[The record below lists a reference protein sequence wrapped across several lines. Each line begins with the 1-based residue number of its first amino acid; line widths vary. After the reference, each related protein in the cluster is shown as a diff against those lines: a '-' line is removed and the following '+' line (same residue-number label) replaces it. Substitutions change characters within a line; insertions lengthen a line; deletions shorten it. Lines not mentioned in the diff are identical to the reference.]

1 MLLTALILLL
11 ILFIMLGMEVAWA
24 IGFACLSY
32 LLLSNV
38 LANAYPGDFEEQ
50 PFVLFPHQI
59 FDGVDNFALL
69 AIPLFLFAGEL
80 MTEAGVTQR
89 LVRVASA
96 FVGHIRGGLANVG
109 VVSNFGMAGISG
121 SAIADAAATGTVLI
135 PQMRKKGYPV
145 GFSCAV
151 IAAASTVGPIIP
163 PSISFVLIGSIL
175 NLSVGKLF
183 LAGVL
188 PGTMMSIAMFGLT
201 YWIARRR
208 GYPVEAR
215 MEWSERWAAILAA
228 LLPLA
233 APLIVVRSMSVGL
246 ATPTEAA
253 AILVTYV
260 LLLGLIVFRT
270 LSIRTMLDCAARAAL
285 VSSIIMLT
293 VGMAQMFSA
302 LSVLERFGEIL
313 TTAMLAISSNVN
325 VLLLVFNVML
335 LVLGTFMEPLPL
347 MLVLG
352 PIVFPLFQDLG
363 VDPIH
368 LAVIFVI
375 NVVLGLVTPPVGLI
389 LNVVGLIARVDP
401 MVVFKD
407 MLPYLAVLFAVLLII
422 TYVPWISLWLP
433 SVLMD

>member
-1 MLLTALILLL
+1 LLATLIVLLVV
-11 ILFIMLGMEVAWA
+11 FIMLGMEVAWA

-32 LLLSNV
+32 LILSDLLYDE
-38 LANAYPGDFEEQ
+38 AN
-50 PFVLFPHQI
+50 FVLFPHQV
-59 FDGVDNFALL
+59 FDGIDTFSLL

-80 MTEAGVTQR
+80 MTEAGVTHR

-135 PQMRKKGYPV
+135 PQMRQKGYPV

-151 IAAASTVGPIIP
+151 IAAASTVGPIVP
-163 PSISFVLIGSIL
+163 PSIAFVLIGSIL

-183 LAGVL
+183 LAGIL
-188 PGTMMSIAMFGLT
+188 PGTLMSVAMFALT
-201 YWIARRR
+201 WWIARRR
-208 GYPVEAR
+208 GYPVEIRAG
-215 MEWSERWAAILAA
+215 WSERRAAILAA

-233 APLIVVRSMSVGL
+233 APLVVVRSMAAGI

-253 AILVTYV
+253 AILVGYV
-260 LLLGLIVFRT
+260 ALLGLLVFRT
-270 LSIRTMLDCAARAAL
+270 LSVRTLLDCAARAAL
-285 VSSIIMLT
+285 VSAIIMLT

-302 LSVLERFGEIL
+302 LSVLERFGEL
-313 TTAMLAISSNVN
+313 VTGGMLAISSNVN
-325 VLLLVFNVML
+325 VLLLLFNVML

-368 LAVIFVI
+368 LAVVFVV
-375 NVVLGLVTPPVGLI
+375 NVILGLVTPPVGLI

-401 MVVFKD
+401 MAVFRD
-407 MLPYLAVLFAVLLII
+407 MLPYLAVLFAVLLLI
-422 TYVPWISLWLP
+422 TYVPAISLWLP
-433 SVLMD
+433 SLFMD

>member
-1 MLLTALILLL
+1 MLLAALIILLVV
-11 ILFIMLGMEVAWA
+11 FIMLGMEVAWA

-32 LLLSNV
+32 LILSDLLYDE
-38 LANAYPGDFEEQ
+38 AN
-50 PFVLFPHQI
+50 FVLFPHQV
-59 FDGVDNFALL
+59 FDGIDTFSLL

-80 MTEAGVTQR
+80 MTEAGVTHR

-135 PQMRKKGYPV
+135 PQMRQKGYPV

-151 IAAASTVGPIIP
+151 IAAASTVGPIVP
-163 PSISFVLIGSIL
+163 PSIAFVLIGSIL

-183 LAGVL
+183 LAGIL
-188 PGTMMSIAMFGLT
+188 PGTLMSVAMFALT
-201 YWIARRR
+201 WWIARRR
-208 GYPVEAR
+208 GYPVEIRAG
-215 MEWSERWAAILAA
+215 WSERRAAILAA

-233 APLIVVRSMSVGL
+233 APLVVVRSMAAGI

-253 AILVTYV
+253 AILVGYV
-260 LLLGLIVFRT
+260 ALLGLLVFRT
-270 LSIRTMLDCAARAAL
+270 LSVRTLLDCAARAAL
-285 VSSIIMLT
+285 VSAIIMLT

-302 LSVLERFGEIL
+302 LSVLERFGEL
-313 TTAMLAISSNVN
+313 VTGGMLAISSNVN
-325 VLLLVFNVML
+325 VLLLLFNVML

-368 LAVIFVI
+368 LAVVFVV
-375 NVVLGLVTPPVGLI
+375 NVILGLVTPPVGLI
-389 LNVVGLIARVDP
+389 LNVVGLIARIDP
-401 MVVFKD
+401 MAVFRD
-407 MLPYLAVLFAVLLII
+407 MLPYLAVLFAVLLLI
-422 TYVPWISLWLP
+422 TYVPAISLWLP
-433 SVLMD
+433 SLFMD

>member
-1 MLLTALILLL
+1 MLLATLIVLLVV
-11 ILFIMLGMEVAWA
+11 FIMLGMEVAWA

-32 LLLSNV
+32 LILSDLLYDE
-38 LANAYPGDFEEQ
+38 AN
-50 PFVLFPHQI
+50 FVLFPHQV
-59 FDGVDNFALL
+59 FDGIDTFSLL

-80 MTEAGVTQR
+80 MTEAGVTHR

-135 PQMRKKGYPV
+135 PQMRQKGYPV

-151 IAAASTVGPIIP
+151 IAAASTVGPIVP
-163 PSISFVLIGSIL
+163 PSIAFVLIGSIL

-183 LAGVL
+183 LAGIL
-188 PGTMMSIAMFGLT
+188 PGTLMSVAMFALT
-201 YWIARRR
+201 WWIARRR
-208 GYPVEAR
+208 GYPVEIRAG
-215 MEWSERWAAILAA
+215 WSERRAAILAA

-233 APLIVVRSMSVGL
+233 APLVVVRSMAAGI

-253 AILVTYV
+253 AILVGYV
-260 LLLGLIVFRT
+260 ALLGLLVFRT
-270 LSIRTMLDCAARAAL
+270 LSVRTLLDCAARAAL
-285 VSSIIMLT
+285 VSAIIMLT

-302 LSVLERFGEIL
+302 LSVLERFGEL
-313 TTAMLAISSNVN
+313 VTGGMLAISSNVN
-325 VLLLVFNVML
+325 VLLLLFNVML

-368 LAVIFVI
+368 LAVVFVV
-375 NVVLGLVTPPVGLI
+375 NVILGLVTPPVGLI
-389 LNVVGLIARVDP
+389 LNVVGLIARIDP
-401 MVVFKD
+401 MAVFRD
-407 MLPYLAVLFAVLLII
+407 MLPYLAVLFAVLLLI
-422 TYVPWISLWLP
+422 TYVPAISLWLP
-433 SVLMD
+433 SLFMD

>member
-1 MLLTALILLL
+1 MLLATLIVLL
-11 ILFIMLGMEVAWA
+11 IVFIMLGMEVAWA
-24 IGFACLSY
+24 IGLACLSY
-32 LLLSNV
+32 LLLSDV
-38 LANAYPGDFEEQ
+38 LASAFPGSYDE
-50 PFVLFPHQI
+50 PNYVLFPHQI
-59 FDGVDNFALL
+59 FDGIDNFALL
-69 AIPLFLFAGEL
+69 AIPLFMFAGEL
-80 MTEAGVTQR
+80 MTEAGVTHR

-135 PQMRKKGYPV
+135 PQMRQKGYPV

-163 PSISFVLIGSIL
+163 PSIAFVLIGSIL

-188 PGTMMSIAMFGLT
+188 PGILMSVAMFGLT

-208 GYPVEAR
+208 GYPVEMRAD
-215 MEWSERWAAILAA
+215 WSERWAAILAA

-233 APLIVVRSMSVGL
+233 APLIVVRSMSAGL

-253 AILVTYV
+253 AILVAYV
-260 LLLGLIVFRT
+260 MLLGLFAFRT
-270 LSIRTMLDCAARAAL
+270 LSLRSLLDCAARAAL

-302 LSVLERFGEIL
+302 LSVLERFGDLL
-313 TTAMLAISSNVN
+313 TEAMLTISSDVN

-335 LVLGTFMEPLPL
+335 LVMGTFMEPLPL

-352 PIVFPLFQDLG
+352 PIVFPLFASLG
-363 VDPIH
+363 VDQIH

-407 MLPYLAVLFAVLLII
+407 ILPYLAVLFAVLLVI

-433 SVLMD
+433 SLVMD

>member
-1 MLLTALILLL
+1 MLLATLIVLLVV
-11 ILFIMLGMEVAWA
+11 FIMLGMEVAWA

-32 LLLSNV
+32 LILSDLLYDE
-38 LANAYPGDFEEQ
+38 AN
-50 PFVLFPHQI
+50 FVLFPHQV
-59 FDGVDNFALL
+59 FDGIDTFSLL

-80 MTEAGVTQR
+80 MTEAGVTHR

-109 VVSNFGMAGISG
+109 VVSNYGMAGISG

-135 PQMRKKGYPV
+135 PQMRDKGYPV

-151 IAAASTVGPIIP
+151 IAAASTVGPIVP
-163 PSISFVLIGSIL
+163 PSIAFVLIGSIL

-183 LAGVL
+183 LAGIL
-188 PGTMMSIAMFGLT
+188 PGTLMSVSMFVLT
-201 YWIARRR
+201 WWIARRR

-215 MEWSERWAAILAA
+215 ADWGERRAAILAA

-233 APLIVVRSMSVGL
+233 APLVVVRSMAAGV

-253 AILVTYV
+253 AILVGYV
-260 LLLGLIVFRT
+260 ALLGLLVFRT
-270 LSIRTMLDCAARAAL
+270 LSVRALLDCAARAAL
-285 VSSIIMLT
+285 VSAIIMLT

-302 LSVLERFGEIL
+302 LSVLERFGEL
-313 TTAMLAISSNVN
+313 VTGAMLAVSTDVNILLLMFN
-325 VLLLVFNVML
+325 VLL

-368 LAVIFVI
+368 LAVVFVV
-375 NVVLGLVTPPVGLI
+375 NVILGLVTPPVGLI

-401 MVVFKD
+401 MAVFRD
-407 MLPYLAVLFAVLLII
+407 MLPYLAVLFAVLLLI
-422 TYVPWISLWLP
+422 TYVPGISLWLP
-433 SVLMD
+433 ALFMD

>member
-1 MLLTALILLL
+1 MLLATLIVLLVV
-11 ILFIMLGMEVAWA
+11 FIMLGMEVAWA

-32 LLLSNV
+32 LILSDLLYDE
-38 LANAYPGDFEEQ
+38 AN
-50 PFVLFPHQI
+50 FVLFPHQV
-59 FDGVDNFALL
+59 FDGIDTFSLL

-80 MTEAGVTQR
+80 MTEAGVTHR

-135 PQMRKKGYPV
+135 PQMRQKGYPV

-151 IAAASTVGPIIP
+151 IAAASTVGPIVP
-163 PSISFVLIGSIL
+163 PSIAFVLIGSIL

-183 LAGVL
+183 LAGIL
-188 PGTMMSIAMFGLT
+188 PGTLMSVAMFALT
-201 YWIARRR
+201 WWIARRR
-208 GYPVEAR
+208 GYPVEIRAG
-215 MEWSERWAAILAA
+215 WSERRAAILAA

-233 APLIVVRSMSVGL
+233 APLVVVRSMAAGI

-253 AILVTYV
+253 AILVGYV
-260 LLLGLIVFRT
+260 ALLGLLVFRT
-270 LSIRTMLDCAARAAL
+270 LSVRTLLDCAARAAL
-285 VSSIIMLT
+285 VSAIIMLT
-293 VGMAQMFSA
+293 VGMAQMFAA
-302 LSVLERFGEIL
+302 LSVLERFGEL
-313 TTAMLAISSNVN
+313 VTGGMLAISANVN
-325 VLLLVFNVML
+325 VLLLLFNVML
-335 LVLGTFMEPLPL
+335 LLLGTFMEPLPL

-368 LAVIFVI
+368 LAVVFVV
-375 NVVLGLVTPPVGLI
+375 NVILGLVTPPVGLI

-401 MVVFKD
+401 MAVFRD
-407 MLPYLAVLFAVLLII
+407 MLPYLAVLFAVLLLI
-422 TYVPWISLWLP
+422 TYVPAISLWLP
-433 SVLMD
+433 SLFMD

>member
-1 MLLTALILLL
+1 
-11 ILFIMLGMEVAWA
+11 MLGMEVAWA

-32 LLLSNV
+32 LILSDLLYDE
-38 LANAYPGDFEEQ
+38 AN
-50 PFVLFPHQI
+50 FVLFPHQV
-59 FDGVDNFALL
+59 FDGIDTFSLL

-80 MTEAGVTQR
+80 MTEAGVTHR

-135 PQMRKKGYPV
+135 PQMRQKGYPV

-151 IAAASTVGPIIP
+151 IAAASTVGPIVP
-163 PSISFVLIGSIL
+163 PSIAFVLIGSIL

-183 LAGVL
+183 LAGIL
-188 PGTMMSIAMFGLT
+188 PGTLMSVAMFALT
-201 YWIARRR
+201 WWIARRR
-208 GYPVEAR
+208 GYPVEIRAG
-215 MEWSERWAAILAA
+215 WSERRAAILAA

-233 APLIVVRSMSVGL
+233 APLVVVRSMAAGI

-253 AILVTYV
+253 AILVGYV
-260 LLLGLIVFRT
+260 ALLGLLVFRT
-270 LSIRTMLDCAARAAL
+270 LSVRTLLDCAARAAL
-285 VSSIIMLT
+285 VSAIIMLT

-302 LSVLERFGEIL
+302 LSVLERFGEL
-313 TTAMLAISSNVN
+313 VTGGMLAISSNVN
-325 VLLLVFNVML
+325 VLLLLFNVML

-368 LAVIFVI
+368 LAVVFVV
-375 NVVLGLVTPPVGLI
+375 NVILGLVTPPVGLI

-401 MVVFKD
+401 MAVFRD
-407 MLPYLAVLFAVLLII
+407 MLPYLAVLFAVLLLI
-422 TYVPWISLWLP
+422 TYVPAISLWLP
-433 SVLMD
+433 SLFMD

>member
-1 MLLTALILLL
+1 MLLATLIILLVV
-11 ILFIMLGMEVAWA
+11 FIMLGMEVAWA

-32 LLLSNV
+32 LLLSDV
-38 LANAYPGDFEEQ
+38 LATLYPGDYD
-50 PFVLFPHQI
+50 PSNYILFPHQI
-59 FDGVDNFALL
+59 FDGIDTFSLL

-96 FVGHIRGGLANVG
+96 FVGHVRGGLANVG

-151 IAAASTVGPIIP
+151 IAAASTVGPIVP
-163 PSISFVLIGSIL
+163 PSIAFVLIGAIL

-183 LAGVL
+183 LAGIL
-188 PGTMMSIAMFGLT
+188 PGALMSLSMFALT

-208 GYPVEAR
+208 GYPIEPR
-215 MEWSERWAAILAA
+215 SDWGERWAAILAA
-228 LLPLA
+228 ILPLA
-233 APLIVVRSMSVGL
+233 APLIVVRSMSIGL

-253 AILVTYV
+253 AILVSYV
-260 LLLGLIVFRT
+260 LLLGLFVFRT
-270 LSIRTMLDCAARAAL
+270 LTVRTMLDCAARAAL
-285 VSSIIMLT
+285 VSSIVMLT

-302 LSVLERFGEIL
+302 LSVLERFGELL
-313 TTAMLAISSNVN
+313 TAAMLTISSNVN
-325 VLLLVFNVML
+325 VLLLVFNVLL

-352 PIVFPLFQDLG
+352 PIVFPMFQDLG

-368 LAVIFVI
+368 LAVVFVI
-375 NVVLGLVTPPVGLI
+375 NVILGLVTPPVGLI

-401 MVVFKD
+401 MLVFKD
-407 MLPYLAVLFAVLLII
+407 MLPYLALLFTVLLVI
-422 TYVPWISLWLP
+422 TYVPQISLWLP
-433 SVLMD
+433 GLLMD

>member
-1 MLLTALILLL
+1 MLLAALIVLL
-11 ILFIMLGMEVAWA
+11 IAFIMLGMEVAWA

-32 LLLSNV
+32 LVLSDILV
-38 LANAYPGDFEEQ
+38 DDANY
-50 PFVLFPHQI
+50 VSFPLYV
-59 FDGVDNFALL
+59 FDGVDSFALL

-96 FVGHIRGGLANVG
+96 FVGHVRGGLANVG
-109 VVSNFGMAGISG
+109 VVSNYGMAGISG

-135 PQMRKKGYPV
+135 PQMTKRGYPV

-151 IAAASTVGPIIP
+151 IAAASTVGPIVP
-163 PSISFVLIGSIL
+163 PSISFVLIGAIM

-183 LAGVL
+183 LAGII
-188 PGTMMSIAMFGLT
+188 PGTLMSLSMFAIT
-201 YWIARRR
+201 WWIARGR
-208 GYPVEAR
+208 GYPVEPRAD
-215 MEWSERWAAILAA
+215 WGERRAAILAA
-228 LLPLA
+228 ILPLA
-233 APLIVVRSMSVGL
+233 APLVVVRAMASGV

-253 AILVTYV
+253 AILVGYV
-260 LLLGLIVFRT
+260 VLLGLVVFRT
-270 LSIRTMLDCAARAAL
+270 LSLRSLVDCAARAAL
-285 VSSIIMLT
+285 VTSIIMLT

-302 LSVLERFGEIL
+302 LSVLERFGEL
-313 TTAMLAISSNVN
+313 VTSAMLAISGNVN
-325 VLLLVFNVML
+325 VLLLLFNVL
-335 LVLGTFMEPLPL
+335 LLALGTFMEPLPL

-352 PIVFPLFQDLG
+352 PIVFPMFTELG

-401 MVVFKD
+401 MAVFKD
-407 MLPYLAVLFAVLLII
+407 MMPYLYVLFAVLLLV
-422 TYVPWISLWLP
+422 TYVPGLSLWLP
-433 SVLMD
+433 NLLMD

>member
-1 MLLTALILLL
+1 MLLTALIVLLFV
-11 ILFIMLGMEVAWA
+11 FIMLGMEVAWA

-32 LLLSNV
+32 LWLSD
-38 LANAYPGDFEEQ
+38 LFYDEANY
-50 PFVLFPHQI
+50 VLFPHQV
-59 FDGVDNFALL
+59 FDGIDTFSLL
-69 AIPLFLFAGEL
+69 AIPLFMFAGEL
-80 MTEAGVTQR
+80 MTESGVTQR

-163 PSISFVLIGSIL
+163 PSIAFVLIGSIL

-183 LAGVL
+183 LAGVI
-188 PGTMMSIAMFGLT
+188 PGTMMSLAMFALT
-201 YWIARRR
+201 SWIARRR
-208 GYPVEAR
+208 GYPVESRAD
-215 MEWSERWAAILAA
+215 WAERGAALLAAI
-228 LLPLA
+228 LPLA
-233 APLIVVRSMSVGL
+233 APLIVVRSMAIGL

-253 AILVTYV
+253 AILVAYV
-260 LLLGLIVFRT
+260 MLLGLVAFRT
-270 LSIRTMLDCAARAAL
+270 LTIRTVVDCAARAAL
-285 VSSIIMLT
+285 ISAIIMLT

-302 LSVLERFGEIL
+302 LSVLERFGDLL
-313 TTAMLAISSNVN
+313 TDAMLSISTDVN
-325 VLLLVFNVML
+325 VLLLVLNVML

-352 PIVFPLFQDLG
+352 PIVFPLFQGMG

-368 LAVIFVI
+368 LAVVFVI
-375 NVVLGLVTPPVGLI
+375 NVILGLVTPPVGLI
-389 LNVVGLIARVDP
+389 LNVVGVIARVDP
-401 MVVFKD
+401 MVVFRD
-407 MLPYLAVLFAVLLII
+407 MTPYLVVLFGVLLLL
-422 TYVPWISLWLP
+422 TYVPWFSLWLP
-433 SVLMD
+433 NLLMD

>member
-1 MLLTALILLL
+1 MLLATLIVLLVV
-11 ILFIMLGMEVAWA
+11 FIMLGMEVARA

-32 LLLSNV
+32 LVLSDIF
-38 LANAYPGDFEEQ
+38 LDDANY
-50 PFVLFPHQI
+50 VSFPLYV
-59 FDGVDNFALL
+59 FDGVDSFALL

-89 LVRVASA
+89 LVRVAAA

-109 VVSNFGMAGISG
+109 VVSNYGMAGISG

-135 PQMRKKGYPV
+135 PQMQKKGYPT

-151 IAAASTVGPIIP
+151 IAAASTVGPIVP
-163 PSISFVLIGSIL
+163 PSISFVLIGAIM

-183 LAGVL
+183 LAGIV
-188 PGTMMSIAMFGLT
+188 PGTLMSVAMFIVT
-201 YWIARRR
+201 WWIARRR
-208 GYPVEAR
+208 GYPVEPRAG
-215 MEWSERWAAILAA
+215 WAERRAAILAA

-233 APLIVVRSMSVGL
+233 APLVVVRSMSAGI

-260 LLLGLIVFRT
+260 GLLGRFVFRT
-270 LSIRTMLDCAARAAL
+270 LSLRALVDCAARAAL

-302 LSVLERFGEIL
+302 LSVLERFGEL
-313 TTAMLAISSNVN
+313 VTAAMLAVSTNVN

-335 LVLGTFMEPLPL
+335 LALGTFMEPLPL

-352 PIVFPLFQDLG
+352 PIVFPLFQDMG

-401 MVVFKD
+401 MAVFKD
-407 MLPYLAVLFAVLLII
+407 MMPYLYVLFAVLLLI
-422 TYVPWISLWLP
+422 TYVPGLSLWLP
-433 SVLMD
+433 NLLMD

>member
-1 MLLTALILLL
+1 MLLATLIVLLVV
-11 ILFIMLGMEVAWA
+11 FIMLGMEVAWA

-32 LLLSNV
+32 LILSDLLYDE
-38 LANAYPGDFEEQ
+38 AN
-50 PFVLFPHQI
+50 FVLFPHQV
-59 FDGVDNFALL
+59 FDGIDTFSLL

-80 MTEAGVTQR
+80 MTEAGVTHR

-135 PQMRKKGYPV
+135 PQMRQKGYPV

-151 IAAASTVGPIIP
+151 IAAASTVGPIVP
-163 PSISFVLIGSIL
+163 PSIAFVLIGSIL

-183 LAGVL
+183 LAGIL
-188 PGTMMSIAMFGLT
+188 PGTLMSVAMFALT
-201 YWIARRR
+201 WWIARRR
-208 GYPVEAR
+208 GYPVEIRAG
-215 MEWSERWAAILAA
+215 WSERRAAILAA

-233 APLIVVRSMSVGL
+233 APLGVVRSMAAGI

-253 AILVTYV
+253 AILVGYV
-260 LLLGLIVFRT
+260 ALLGLLVFRT
-270 LSIRTMLDCAARAAL
+270 LSVRTLLDCAARAAL
-285 VSSIIMLT
+285 VSAIIMLT

-302 LSVLERFGEIL
+302 LSVLERFGEL
-313 TTAMLAISSNVN
+313 VTGGMLAISSNVN
-325 VLLLVFNVML
+325 VLLLLFNVML

-368 LAVIFVI
+368 LAVVFVV
-375 NVVLGLVTPPVGLI
+375 NVILGLVTPPVGLI

-401 MVVFKD
+401 MAVFRD
-407 MLPYLAVLFAVLLII
+407 MLPYLAVLFAVLLLI
-422 TYVPWISLWLP
+422 TYVPAISLWLP
-433 SVLMD
+433 SLFMD

>member
-1 MLLTALILLL
+1 MLLATLIVLLVV
-11 ILFIMLGMEVAWA
+11 FIMLGMEVAWA

-32 LLLSNV
+32 LVLSDV
-38 LANAYPGDFEEQ
+38 FLDDANY
-50 PFVLFPHQI
+50 VSFPLYV
-59 FDGVDNFALL
+59 FDGVDSFALL

-96 FVGHIRGGLANVG
+96 FVGHVRGGLANVG
-109 VVSNFGMAGISG
+109 VVSNYGMAGISG

-135 PQMRKKGYPV
+135 PQMKERGYPT

-151 IAAASTVGPIIP
+151 IAAASTVGPIVP
-163 PSISFVLIGSIL
+163 PSISFVLIGAIM

-183 LAGVL
+183 LAGIV
-188 PGTMMSIAMFGLT
+188 PGTLMSVSMFIVT
-201 YWIARRR
+201 WWIARRR

-215 MEWSERWAAILAA
+215 AGWAERRAAILAA

-233 APLIVVRSMSVGL
+233 APLVVVRSMSAGI

-260 LLLGLIVFRT
+260 VLLGIFVFRT
-270 LSIRTMLDCAARAAL
+270 LSLRALLDCAARAAL

-302 LSVLERFGEIL
+302 LSVLERFGEL
-313 TTAMLAISSNVN
+313 VTAAMLAVSTNVN

-335 LVLGTFMEPLPL
+335 LALGTFMEPLPL

-352 PIVFPLFQDLG
+352 PIVFPLFQEMG

-401 MVVFKD
+401 MAVFKD
-407 MLPYLAVLFAVLLII
+407 MMPYLYVLFAVLLLI
-422 TYVPWISLWLP
+422 TYVPGLSLWLP
-433 SVLMD
+433 NLLMD

>member
-1 MLLTALILLL
+1 MLLVV
-11 ILFIMLGMEVAWA
+11 FIMLGMEVAWA

-32 LLLSNV
+32 LILSDLLYDE
-38 LANAYPGDFEEQ
+38 AN
-50 PFVLFPHQI
+50 FVLFPHQV
-59 FDGVDNFALL
+59 FDGIDTFSLL

-80 MTEAGVTQR
+80 MTEAGVTHR

-135 PQMRKKGYPV
+135 PQMRQKGYPV

-151 IAAASTVGPIIP
+151 IAAASTVGPIVP
-163 PSISFVLIGSIL
+163 PSIAFVLIGSIL

-183 LAGVL
+183 LAGIL
-188 PGTMMSIAMFGLT
+188 PGTLMSVAMFALT
-201 YWIARRR
+201 WWIARRR
-208 GYPVEAR
+208 GYPVEIRAG
-215 MEWSERWAAILAA
+215 WSERRAAILAA

-233 APLIVVRSMSVGL
+233 APLVVVRSMAAGI

-253 AILVTYV
+253 AILVGYV
-260 LLLGLIVFRT
+260 ALLGLLVFRT
-270 LSIRTMLDCAARAAL
+270 LSVRTLLDCAARAAL
-285 VSSIIMLT
+285 VSAIIMLT

-302 LSVLERFGEIL
+302 LSVLERFGEL
-313 TTAMLAISSNVN
+313 VTGGMLAISSNVN
-325 VLLLVFNVML
+325 VLLLLFNVML

-368 LAVIFVI
+368 LAVVFVV
-375 NVVLGLVTPPVGLI
+375 NVILGLVTPPVGLI
-389 LNVVGLIARVDP
+389 LNVVGLIARIDP
-401 MVVFKD
+401 MAVFRD
-407 MLPYLAVLFAVLLII
+407 MLPYLAVLFAVLLLI
-422 TYVPWISLWLP
+422 TYVPAISLWLP
-433 SVLMD
+433 SLFMD

>member
-1 MLLTALILLL
+1 MLLAALIILLVV
-11 ILFIMLGMEVAWA
+11 FIMLGMEVAWA

-32 LLLSNV
+32 LILSDLLYDE
-38 LANAYPGDFEEQ
+38 AN
-50 PFVLFPHQI
+50 FVLFPHQV
-59 FDGVDNFALL
+59 FDGIDTFSLL

-80 MTEAGVTQR
+80 MTEAGVTHR

-135 PQMRKKGYPV
+135 PQMRQKGYPV

-151 IAAASTVGPIIP
+151 IAAASTVGPIVP
-163 PSISFVLIGSIL
+163 PSIAFVLIGSIL

-183 LAGVL
+183 LAGIL
-188 PGTMMSIAMFGLT
+188 PGTLMSVAMFALT
-201 YWIARRR
+201 WWIARRR
-208 GYPVEAR
+208 GYPVEIRAG
-215 MEWSERWAAILAA
+215 WSERRAAILAA

-233 APLIVVRSMSVGL
+233 APLVVVRSMAAGI

-253 AILVTYV
+253 AILVGYV
-260 LLLGLIVFRT
+260 ALLGLLVFRT
-270 LSIRTMLDCAARAAL
+270 LSVRTLLDCAARAAL
-285 VSSIIMLT
+285 VSAIIMLT

-302 LSVLERFGEIL
+302 LSVLERFGEL
-313 TTAMLAISSNVN
+313 VTGGMLAISSNVN
-325 VLLLVFNVML
+325 VLLLLFNVML

-368 LAVIFVI
+368 LAVVFVV
-375 NVVLGLVTPPVGLI
+375 NVILGLVTPPVGLI

-401 MVVFKD
+401 MAVFRD
-407 MLPYLAVLFAVLLII
+407 MLPYLAVLFAVLLLI
-422 TYVPWISLWLP
+422 TYVPAISLWLP
-433 SVLMD
+433 SLFMD